1 VYQSAD
7 QPAASAPADAATQAG
22 GPLASSGPARA
33 VPGTAAEALA
43 LVRNG
48 LDWLAAVDAG
58 ELTGAERAEV
68 LRGLAAAESV
78 HLAATAKV
86 VSAFD
91 AAEDYVAD
99 GHGGTRSWLVWQT
112 RTTRPA
118 AAAVLAWTRR
128 LAAHPAVAAAL
139 RAGSVSPSYG
149 RRICEW
155 ADALPADA
163 RATGAEILVQAAIG
177 GADIGD
183 LAGLFEEIRART
195 ARPDTDADAER
206 RGFAQRQLFLDSYY
220 RGHGSLRADLTPPAA
235 AALQAVLDTL
245 GGKAGP
251 EDERSRA
258 QRDHDALEEACR
270 LLIASGCLPQRE
282 GQPVQIQLQM
292 TLSQLL
298 GQPEA
303 DPALAASI
311 AARGTPAP
319 PGADC
324 DAQIVP
330 VVTATINQDILAS
343 LTARYLNPDGGRTN
357 DGGTGLG
364 DGGPAGT
371 SSDPT
376 HGRASRAA
384 AGLAIADA
392 LRLLSGPG
400 GLAAILR
407 SQLPAPASTISLPLD
422 IGAATD
428 TSPSTS
434 AAPSPAATSTAASPA
449 ATPPPSAAT
458 SITCATAPTA
468 ATPASLTAAC
478 SAPST
483 TSSPSTAGAGN
494 SPSTPTAQPPPSAQT
509 ANAPTAVTHRRQQR
523 DLSPAPATSPGHQHA
538 SQLRM
543 QSTEPAGL
551 ARLIARQREPQQSR
565 LRCVGSQPLLR
576 VRQHLGSDQD
586 RCGYERCKVEGV
598 ARPGV
603 NLRGASGADY
613 VDGGAVSRA
622 HRQRDELVDLHPPDL
637 PA

>member
-7 QPAASAPADAATQAG
+7 QPAAPVPAAAL
-22 GPLASSGPARA
+22 PLRS

-48 LDWLAAVDAG
+48 LDWLAAVEAG

-68 LRGLAAAESV
+68 LRGLAACESV

-91 AAEDYVAD
+91 AAEDYAAD
-99 GHGGTRSWLVWQT
+99 GQGGPRTWLCWQT

-128 LAAHPAVAAAL
+128 LARHPAVAGAL
-139 RAGSVSPSYG
+139 QAGSVSPSYG

-177 GADIGD
+177 GADLGD

-195 ARPDTDADAER
+195 ARPDTDDEGR
-206 RGFAQRQLFLDSYY
+206 RFAQRQLFLDSYY
-220 RGHGSLRADLTPPAA
+220 RGHGSLRADLTPPAT
-235 AALQAVLDTL
+235 AALQAVLDAL
-245 GGKAGP
+245 NARRGP
-251 EDERSRA
+251 EDDRSRA

-270 LLIASGCLPQRE
+270 LLIGSGCLPQRD

-298 GQPEA
+298 GQAEA
-303 DPALAASI
+303 DPALAAGI

-324 DAQIVP
+324 DAQIIP
-330 VVTATINQDILAS
+330 VVTATINPDILAS
-343 LTARYLNPDGGRTN
+343 LASRYLSADSA
-357 DGGTGLG
+357 GTGASADPADGTESDEDHASPVHDGHSTAATEAARRTADASAAG
-364 DGGPAGT
+364 DAGAVGT
-371 SSDPT
+371 SSDQT
-376 HGRASRAA
+376 QDRARRAA

-407 SQLPAPASTISLPLD
+407 SQLPAPAASISLPLD

-428 TSPSTS
+428 TIPVHIRRAVTRRDQHCRFPGCDAPVVLCHVHHLRHRADGGETSLANCCLLCVFHHLIAVHRWGWQLTLNPDGTTTAVSPGGKRTFHSH
-434 AAPSPAATSTAASPA
+434 A
-449 ATPPPSAAT
+449 PPSAA
-458 SITCATAPTA
+458 
-468 ATPASLTAAC
+468 
-478 SAPST
+478 
-483 TSSPSTAGAGN
+483 
-494 SPSTPTAQPPPSAQT
+494 
-509 ANAPTAVTHRRQQR
+509 
-523 DLSPAPATSPGHQHA
+523 
-538 SQLRM
+538 
-543 QSTEPAGL
+543 
-551 ARLIARQREPQQSR
+551 
-565 LRCVGSQPLLR
+565 
-576 VRQHLGSDQD
+576 
-586 RCGYERCKVEGV
+586 
-598 ARPGV
+598 
-603 NLRGASGADY
+603 
-613 VDGGAVSRA
+613 
-622 HRQRDELVDLHPPDL
+622 
-637 PA
+637 